1 MVSLREFRN
10 NKKTMPPDEFVTWR
24 DNQIQHEFFANKRW
38 MPCILLS
45 DPCKSNYEKCYVVTP
60 NGLQVKIKK
69 DQVREI
75 KEEP

>member
-1 MVSLREFRN
+1 
-10 NKKTMPPDEFVTWR
+10 MPPDEFITWR

-69 DQVREI
+69 DQIREI